1 LQKKHP
7 PVYAEDMKQ
16 VVALFGE
23 AEKGAFKIPHIL
35 RKLPQLVDLLGNPP
49 GESEGL
55 YFAVQAILYNR
66 ELIYFRVAEEG
77 FSRPDYFNGLKYLED
92 REKKVNAICLP
103 GVGDPEI
110 LAASESVC
118 HIHRSLLI
126 TNQKDLYDFLTA
138 N

>member
-1 LQKKHP
+1 
-7 PVYAEDMKQ
+7 MKQ

-23 AEKGAFKIPHIL
+23 AEKGAFEFPHVL
-35 RKLPQLVDLLGNPP
+35 RRLPQLVDLLGNPP

-55 YFAVQAILYNR
+55 FFAVQAILYNR

-77 FSRPDYFNGLKYLED
+77 FSRSDYFNGLKYLED
-92 REKKVNAICLP
+92 RKRVKQIHAICLP

-110 LAASESVC
+110 LTASQNVC
-118 HIHRSLLI
+118 QVHKSFLI

-138 N
+138 